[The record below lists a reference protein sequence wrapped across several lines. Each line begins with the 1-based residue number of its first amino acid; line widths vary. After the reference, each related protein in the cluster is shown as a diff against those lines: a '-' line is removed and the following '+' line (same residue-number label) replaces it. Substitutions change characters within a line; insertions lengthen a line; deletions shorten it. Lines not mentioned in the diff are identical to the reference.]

1 MNYLAHLYL
10 SQDNGL
16 SMAGNLMAD
25 FLKYVELSALP
36 PAVLNGI
43 ENHRATDKFTDHHPV
58 VLGLK
63 EDFHPDFRRFVP
75 IMLDVTFD
83 HMLAKSWNDY
93 HDLELTEFT
102 RHAYAQ
108 LAEAEAHMPEV
119 MRKRLQGM
127 AKRDWLARYIE
138 TDTVEKTLQ
147 AISDRI
153 RFENTLDQSF
163 SEVMRQYELIERSFK
178 VFFPELVA
186 HIQGL
191 KLELNES

>member
-25 FLKYVELSALP
+25 FLKHVELSALP

-102 RHAYAQ
+102 RHAYAK

-127 AKRDWLARYIE
+127 ARRDWLGRYIE

-153 RFENTLDQSF
+153 RFENALDQSF

-191 KLELNES
+191 KLELNET